1 MTAVEAT
8 VAEIDGWDDDLRV
21 ILPTAQHF
29 RYRVLA
35 TDKQEF
41 LRRRIA
47 GSSGHAAGVRLPRNS
62 YPDPGPDRNA
72 DQGRRRHS
80 GHLSLGVRRS
90 SSAPSCMPSCN
101 RQVTSTLTHLAK
113 PGPASV
119 PPGHAPL

>member
-1 MTAVEAT
+1 MTVVEAM

-21 ILPTAQHF
+21 ILPQRSISGTG
-29 RYRVLA
+29 VLA
-35 TDKQEF
+35 TNKQEF

-47 GSSGHAAGVRLPRNS
+47 GSSGDAAGVRLPRNS

-72 DQGRRRHS
+72 DQGPRWHL

-90 SSAPSCMPSCN
+90 SSAPSCMQSCN
-101 RQVTSTLTHLAK
+101 RQVTSTPTHLAK